1 MKSIRTKI
9 FIGILSCSIVTA
21 ILIGAMS
28 IFDSL
33 LITSKDAN
41 SILQM
46 TTQLCTNDLDLTIQ
60 SIAQSVDSLS
70 DLISKDFDVEAF
82 KKDKSYAD
90 KFTEQV
96 TETTHTFALNTKG
109 AITAYI
115 RYNPEYSN
123 PTSGIFFSRS
133 STDDPFDLI
142 EPTDF
147 SMYDEDDAPH
157 VGWYYIPVKNGAAMW
172 MDPYLNENINVYM
185 ISYIVP
191 LFAEDGTTIGI
202 VGMDIEIST
211 LTDIVDNA
219 QIYDTGYAFLTDE
232 SGNIFYHKDL
242 ESGTNLSDLSLTK
255 LSSALTAES
264 SEQGITYTYGGV
276 RKNCTFYTLANG
288 MRFVLTAPE
297 SEIYAESRKIILYIF
312 LGIVISI
319 IFSVGTGIIVG
330 GGISKPI
337 RQLTHIIQKTTHLD
351 FTPTKEG
358 RQLRKQKDEI
368 GIMATEM
375 HQMRQTLRKMV
386 ENIHQVEGTITDN
399 VDNLDRIMQE
409 NNMRSEDNSAATEQ
423 MAAGIQ
429 EASENTNH
437 ILQDIEEVKKNSGN
451 IYTLAQNSEKDSMQ
465 VLTRAEE
472 MEKLSIAS
480 SNKTNEVFGNIKERS
495 TIAIDKSKAVRR
507 INELTEDIKNIS
519 TQTNLLA
526 LNASIEAA
534 RAGDAG
540 KGFAVVASEIGTL
553 ASETLQTTENIS
565 VIVNEVNEAVSN
577 LTDCITFMMDFLENT
592 VLGDYDVFKKSGGQ
606 YHKDANSFITVMGQ
620 IKDSTHE
627 LDSYITQIMQSVN
640 DINNTV
646 SQSSE
651 GITVIAEKSTETA
664 ATTMEGYEKL
674 RQSRESVKELTAIV
688 EKFTM

>member
-9 FIGILSCSIVTA
+9 FIGILSCSVVTA

-46 TTQLCTNDLDLTIQ
+46 KTQLCTNDLDLTIQ

-70 DLISKDFDVEAF
+70 DLISSDFDVEAF
-82 KKDKSYAD
+82 KKDKEYAD
-90 KFTEQV
+90 KFTDQV
-96 TETTHTFALNTKG
+96 TEMTHTFALNTKG

-133 STDDPFDLI
+133 STDEPFDLI

-147 SMYDEDDAPH
+147 SMYDEDDAAH

-219 QIYDTGYAFLTDE
+219 EIYDTGYAFLTDE
-232 SGNIFYHKDL
+232 NGNIFYHQNL
-242 ESGTNLSDLSLTK
+242 ESGTNLSDLSLIK
-255 LSSALTAES
+255 LSSALSAKS

-276 RKNCTFYTLANG
+276 RKNCTFYTLAND

-312 LGIVISI
+312 LGILISI

-375 HQMRQTLRKMV
+375 HQMRKTLRTMV
-386 ENIHQVEGTITDN
+386 ENINQVEGTITDN
-399 VDNLDRIMQE
+399 VDNLDRIMKE

-423 MAAGIQ
+423 MA
-429 EASENTNH
+429 
-437 ILQDIEEVKKNSGN
+437 
-451 IYTLAQNSEKDSMQ
+451 
-465 VLTRAEE
+465 
-472 MEKLSIAS
+472 
-480 SNKTNEVFGNIKERS
+480 
-495 TIAIDKSKAVRR
+495 
-507 INELTEDIKNIS
+507 
-519 TQTNLLA
+519 
-526 LNASIEAA
+526 
-534 RAGDAG
+534 
-540 KGFAVVASEIGTL
+540 
-553 ASETLQTTENIS
+553 
-565 VIVNEVNEAVSN
+565 
-577 LTDCITFMMDFLENT
+577 
-592 VLGDYDVFKKSGGQ
+592 GG
-606 YHKDANSFITVMGQ
+606 
-620 IKDSTHE
+620 
-627 LDSYITQIMQSVN
+627 L
-640 DINNTV
+640 
-646 SQSSE
+646 
-651 GITVIAEKSTETA
+651 
-664 ATTMEGYEKL
+664 
-674 RQSRESVKELTAIV
+674 
-688 EKFTM
+688 